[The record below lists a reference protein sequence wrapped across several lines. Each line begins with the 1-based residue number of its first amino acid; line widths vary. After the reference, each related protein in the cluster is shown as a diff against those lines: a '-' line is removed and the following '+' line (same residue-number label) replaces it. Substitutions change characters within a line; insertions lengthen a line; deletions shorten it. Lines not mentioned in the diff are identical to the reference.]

1 MAGMEQ
7 HQASPPQGAAP
18 DWTIDQAYADYSE
31 ADHAV
36 WSKLF
41 HRQLAML
48 EHRACPEFF
57 AGLRALELRPDAI
70 PEFSEVNRRL
80 EALTGWRVI
89 AVPGL
94 VPDAVF
100 FKHLSERR
108 FCAGRF
114 IRSPEQLD
122 YLEAPDVFHDVFGH
136 VPMLCD
142 PVFADYMVEYGK
154 GGLKAEGRGLLDRL
168 ARLYW
173 YTVEFGLTQTPE
185 GVRIFG
191 AGIVSSTAESRFALE
206 SPSPHRVGFEL
217 ERVMRTPYRIDD
229 FQQIYFVI
237 PSLAELRRITL
248 QDFSGLYDRLAQ
260 CDDIPIVKLLDG
272 DLVFNRGDSSYGSL
286 PKA

>member
-114 IRSPEQLD
+114 IRSPAGVGVWVGPLSD
-122 YLEAPDVFHDVFGH
+122 LR
-136 VPMLCD
+136 CW
-142 PVFADYMVEYGK
+142 
-154 GGLKAEGRGLLDRL
+154 RL
-168 ARLYW
+168 VVQWRR
-173 YTVEFGLTQTPE
+173 Q
-185 GVRIFG
+185 
-191 AGIVSSTAESRFALE
+191 STK
-206 SPSPHRVGFEL
+206 
-217 ERVMRTPYRIDD
+217 T
-229 FQQIYFVI
+229 
-237 PSLAELRRITL
+237 
-248 QDFSGLYDRLAQ
+248 
-260 CDDIPIVKLLDG
+260 
-272 DLVFNRGDSSYGSL
+272 N
-286 PKA
+286 